1 MISVVVP
8 FYNARDYIQ
17 TCAESL
23 CQPGEFEYLFVDD
36 YSTDKGS
43 ELLEPFLT
51 SDERFKLLQNEHSK
65 GVSGA
70 RNTGIDHAQGELV
83 TFLDVDDIWLDN
95 AYLNLMHTVSHCPRA
110 NVYQLNHKRFYA
122 YSGRTKH
129 MFINNRGNYSSKCMP
144 QCWFGV
150 WNKLIRRDF
159 LTMRFDESLQY
170 GEDALFV
177 LECLAKEDWIFCAPR
192 ELLIV
197 EHRFINPYSL
207 CKSKDAQDLLRYIHA
222 LEQFLLRCES
232 RSVRNITCA
241 FISELWVSKPFT
253 KTFAK

>member
-43 ELLEPFLT
+43 ELLEPFLA
-51 SDERFKLLQNEHSK
+51 SDERFKLLQNERSK

-70 RNTGIDHAQGELV
+70 RNTGIDHASGEYV
-83 TFLDVDDIWLDN
+83 TFLDVDDVWLKD
-95 AYLNLMHTVSHCPRA
+95 AYYTLEHTTAFAPTA

-122 YSGRTKH
+122 YSGRTKYLF
-129 MFINNRGNYSSKCMP
+129 MNNRGWYSSKKLP
-144 QCWFGV
+144 QAWRGV
-150 WNKLIRRDF
+150 WNKMFRRDF

-177 LECLAKEDWIFCAPR
+177 LECLAREDYIFCAPR
-192 ELLIV
+192 ESMIV
-197 EHRFINPYSL
+197 EHRFVNPHSL
-207 CKSKDAQDLLRYIHA
+207 CKSKDTQDLLRYISA
-222 LEQFLLRCES
+222 LEQFLLRCQS
-232 RSVRNITCA
+232 RSVRRATCL
-241 FISELWVSKPFT
+241 FLSELWAGKTFLG
-253 KTFAK
+253 TFAK